1 MTMSILR
8 CNARKTVVRI
18 NRHAIRRRGE
28 EKDLVRAQ
36 GTTAPDS
43 RSGRSCIRE
52 GEVSME
58 VGWLLKEEGANL
70 TCQNG
75 WGYVY
80 ISDWPNFSCMICF
93 IHLFF

>member
-1 MTMSILR
+1 
-8 CNARKTVVRI
+8 
-18 NRHAIRRRGE
+18 
-28 EKDLVRAQ
+28 
-36 GTTAPDS
+36 
-43 RSGRSCIRE
+43 
-52 GEVSME
+52 ME